1 MAPHDAAMM
10 PVYFTPILSLSAP
23 STSLNTTPPT
33 MMMDT
38 AMAPALAP
46 SAPCA
51 ANAGICW
58 KKAAH
63 MTKMQ
68 ATRMSR

>member
-1 MAPHDAAMM
+1 MM
-10 PVYFTPILSLSAP
+10 PVNFTPILSLSAP
-23 STSLNTTPPT
+23 SSSLNTTPPT

-46 SAPCA
+46 SAPCEQ
-51 ANAGICW
+51 NAGICW
-58 KKAAH
+58 KNAAH